1 MIKRFP
7 KWEPLFILFFLTLRQ
22 SITDA
27 NSTNIN
33 NQNEKTNEEKK
44 FTTLLDKHC
53 T

>member
-1 MIKRFP
+1 MIHSGSQNGNRF
-7 KWEPLFILFFLTLRQ
+7 LFFLTLRQ

-44 FTTLLDKHC
+44 FTTLLDKHS